1 MPAIRKAAPFPTSK
15 SAKETKLKK
24 PKLVRDSFTCPMDEY
39 ASIEEL
45 KLRAAQQGRVVKKS
59 ELLRAGLMLLTG
71 LEGEQ
76 LLAALQAVPSIKT
89 GRPAKSEEV
98 PESVPATEAA
108 QVSPE
113 PEPAPA
119 PETAKPRAK
128 TPAKAPAPETAKV
141 PAKSRAKA
149 AAKAPAQRASKSKKK
164 DKTA

>member
-1 MPAIRKAAPFPTSK
+1 MPVIRKAAPFPTSK

-39 ASIEEL
+39 ASIDEL

-59 ELLRAGLMLLTG
+59 ELLRAGLKLLTG

-108 QVSPE
+108 PVS

-119 PETAKPRAK
+119 PETAKAPAK
-128 TPAKAPAPETAKV
+128 SRAKAPAPETAK
-141 PAKSRAKA
+141 
-149 AAKAPAQRASKSKKK
+149 APSQRASKFKKK

>member
-59 ELLRAGLMLLTG
+59 ELLRAGLKLLTG

-98 PESVPATEAA
+98 PESVRATEAA
-108 QVSPE
+108 PVS
-113 PEPAPA
+113 PAPA

>member
-1 MPAIRKAAPFPTSK
+1 MPASRKAAPFPTSK

-39 ASIEEL
+39 ASIDEL
-45 KLRAAQQGRVVKKS
+45 KLRAAQQGHVVKKS
-59 ELLRAGLMLLTG
+59 ELLRAGLKLLTG

-108 QVSPE
+108 PVSA
-113 PEPAPA
+113 EPAPA
-119 PETAKPRAK
+119 PEA
-128 TPAKAPAPETAKV
+128 
-141 PAKSRAKA
+141 AKSRAKA
-149 AAKAPAQRASKSKKK
+149 PAKASEPETVKAPAKSRTKAAAKAPSQRASKSKKK